1 MGNELGSHSLTHP
14 ENTDELTPAEIQTEF
29 QGSRQVLEQQMSAY
43 LATTFTDVG
52 AAVPGNPE
60 ALATAEDIIQYYDYI
75 TGGYSSVGAGYPG
88 AFGSLTPDL
97 TNKVY
102 LAPNTSFDYTLVEF
116 QDHTAAEADA
126 LWGQEWTQLVAN
138 ANSPIVVWPW
148 HDYGP
153 TQWSLR
159 PGVPSR
165 YTLQMYTDWIQ
176 RAYQSGAEFV
186 TEADL
191 ASRIESF
198 AQSDVTT
205 MVNGNVITA
214 TVSSSHAGDF
224 ALDVTGQGNQVIEN
238 VGNWY
243 AYDSNSVFVPETGG
257 SFTITL
263 GAAADDVTHITSL
276 PMRGDLLAV
285 TGDGLN
291 LAFSVI
297 GEGLVVIQLGQ
308 IGNKTPV
315 VTGAAISSFGG
326 ICLISR

>member
-1 MGNELGSHSLTHP
+1 
-14 ENTDELTPAEIQTEF
+14 
-29 QGSRQVLEQQMSAY
+29 
-43 LATTFTDVG
+43 
-52 AAVPGNPE
+52 
-60 ALATAEDIIQYYDYI
+60 
-75 TGGYSSVGAGYPG
+75 
-88 AFGSLTPDL
+88 
-97 TNKVY
+97 
-102 LAPNTSFDYTLVEF
+102 
-116 QDHTAAEADA
+116 
-126 LWGQEWTQLVAN
+126 
-138 ANSPIVVWPW
+138 
-148 HDYGP
+148 
-153 TQWSLR
+153 
-159 PGVPSR
+159 
-165 YTLQMYTDWIQ
+165 
-176 RAYQSGAEFV
+176 
-186 TEADL
+186 
-191 ASRIESF
+191 
-198 AQSDVTT
+198 

-224 ALDVTGQGNQVIEN
+224 ALDVTGQGSQVIEN

-326 ICLISR
+326 GSA